1 MERKDEKT
9 LDSASRD
16 TGSRR
21 SGRSGFAVGAIACAI
36 LSMGL
41 CTGVARAE
49 EPRQPPPPAKL
60 PEETSTSDP
69 AQALPAPPVTK
80 PPVSKKKKTYK
91 TFTPTEKIEAESVI
105 SFPSDI

>member
-21 SGRSGFAVGAIACAI
+21 SGRSGFGVGAIACVI
-36 LSMGL
+36 LSIGL
-41 CTGVARAE
+41 WTGVARAN
-49 EPRQPPPPAKL
+49 EPRQPSPPSKL

-69 AQALPAPPVTK
+69 AKTLPAPSVTR
-80 PPVSKKKKTYK
+80 PPVSKKKKTHE